1 MVYPKKVYF
10 EDLVFFVD
18 ENVYEPAEDSFLLAE
33 NMNVTKGDIV
43 LDMGTGCGI
52 LAILAAKKTK
62 KVMSIDINPYAIDC
76 AIKNAEI
83 NCVSENI
90 EFRCGDL
97 FQPTKSGDKF
107 SVVLFN
113 SPYLPSEPDEEKSW
127 IGKAWAG
134 GPNGRK
140 VIDRF
145 IINAPNALTE
155 NGKILL
161 IQSSLSDVDKTLER
175 FSENNLLAKVIAK
188 VKVPFEDIV
197 LVEAKL

>member
-1 MVYPKKVYF
+1 MVYPKNIYF
-10 EDLVFFVD
+10 EDYVFFVD

-33 NMNVTKGDIV
+33 NMKVTKDDIV

-52 LAILAAKKTK
+52 IAILAAQNTK
-62 KVMSIDINPYAIDC
+62 KVIAIDINPYAIDC

-83 NCVSENI
+83 NCVKEKI
-90 EFRCGDL
+90 EFRIGDL
-97 FQPTKSGDKF
+97 FQPTKPDEKF
-107 SVVLFN
+107 SVIFFN
-113 SPYLPSEPDEEKSW
+113 SPYLPSDLYEEKSW

-145 IINAPNALTE
+145 IINAPNLLTE

-161 IQSSLSDVDKTLER
+161 IQSSLSDVDKTLEM
-175 FSENNLLAKVIAK
+175 FSENNLLAMVIAK
-188 VKVPFEDIV
+188 VKVPFEELF

>member
-1 MVYPKKVYF
+1 MVSQKKIYF

-18 ENVYEPAEDSFLLAE
+18 ENVYEPAEDSFLLVE
-33 NMNVTKGDIV
+33 NMNITKGDIV

-52 LAILAAKKTK
+52 LAILAAQKTK
-62 KVMSIDINPYAIDC
+62 KVMAIDINPYAIDC
-76 AIKNAEI
+76 ATKNAEI
-83 NCVSENI
+83 NCVSEKI

-97 FQPTKSGDKF
+97 FQPTKPTDKF
-107 SVVLFN
+107 TVILFN

-145 IINAPNALTE
+145 ILNAPNALTE
-155 NGKILL
+155 KGKILL
-161 IQSSLSDVDKTLER
+161 IQSSLSDIEKTLER
-175 FSENNLLAKVIAK
+175 FSENNMLAKIIAK

-197 LVEAKL
+197 LVEANL